1 MEEDPRDTS
10 NASASVLA
18 DTTSASAA
26 MNGNDTSSIAIP
38 SHITEEQELRK
49 PGDSNYSTK
58 QQDKAASGPDGIDQ
72 YELAKAQV
80 NKVVKSANP
89 DNFTLRK
96 EVSLAMIKA
105 STVFI
110 SYLSASAY
118 DKTNEAGNKTIGAQ
132 AVLSAFKEMGFPEH
146 YYKQLKKEY
155 NEKVNPETKN
165 KATEPNTDDA
175 EQQEGESAMDV
186 DQTEQEG
193 EERGAGEESIAVGDE
208 TLAAVDAAGEGEND
222 EEVEE

>member
-1 MEEDPRDTS
+1 MLPLMLKDANS
-10 NASASVLA
+10 FSLL
-18 DTTSASAA
+18 
-26 MNGNDTSSIAIP
+26 
-38 SHITEEQELRK
+38 Q
-49 PGDSNYSTK
+49 
-58 QQDKAASGPDGIDQ
+58 
-72 YELAKAQV
+72 
-80 NKVVKSANP
+80 NP

-132 AVLSAFKEMGFPEH
+132 AVLSAFKEMGFPDH

-155 NEKVNPETKN
+155 NEKVNPETSKKTN
-165 KATEPNTDDA
+165 KPNSDETE
-175 EQQEGESAMDV
+175 EGEGEGETAMDV

-193 EERGAGEESIAVGDE
+193 EEIGAGEESIAVGDE
-208 TLAAVDAAGEGEND
+208 TLAAADAVDGEND
-222 EEVEE
+222 VDEVVEEEGNENE